1 MVTFNVLDNGVITID
16 GDVFENEKR
25 FAIINTTDYNMDNT
39 YSFTICTKDELEEY
53 GFEYD
58 EIEKADE
65 LNVNEFMQT
74 DYVGALL
81 IRIA

>member
-1 MVTFNVLDNGVITID
+1 MVTFNVLDNGVITVD

-25 FAIINTTDYNMDNT
+25 FTIINTTDYNMDNT

-58 EIEKADE
+58 EIEKADK
-65 LNVNEFMQT
+65 LNVSEFMQT
-74 DYVGALL
+74 DCVGAVL